1 MEHILLLKINKEK
14 LDNLKFNSDEEIY
27 DFLDEHSEAIYDFG
41 AHLNIDFDSLNS
53 RLSTSDNDYY
63 IIDKNYLR
71 SIIRLYQ
78 NEINSYFHRL
88 FKKNDKEEILK
99 LIRDEYL
106 FWNNQDLAN
115 HSFNYRFTPDK
126 SKNIFRLLNILETF
140 DFDNDYLL
148 LSQ

>member
-1 MEHILLLKINKEK
+1 MSLLN
-14 LDNLKFNSDEEIY
+14 F
-27 DFLDEHSEAIYDFG
+27 YDFG
-41 AHLNIDFDSLNS
+41 SHLNIDFDPLNS
-53 RLSTSDNDYY
+53 KFSTSDNDYY

-78 NEINSYFHRL
+78 NEINSHFHRL
-88 FKKNDKEEILK
+88 FKNNDKEEMLK